1 MTNLKQ
7 CNVVYGWPRD
17 IVYIPSYLTQQ
28 QSILAHPVL
37 FGWTSLKER
46 YFAFIYEEFLSLFSN
61 YLRRRARVVRSFSRF
76 MLICLSTA
84 VCMYNGG
91 GAVAASWRRRRSGG
105 ALPPCNFI
113 LAPSFGFL
121 PARGIRSGGVYED
134 GWHLSHQHLNIFFGG
149 MVFCL
154 QIFSDIV

>member
-7 CNVVYGWPRD
+7 CNVVYGWPRYRYTKLLD
-17 IVYIPSYLTQQ
+17 PTTVYLSPPSPFWLNKSQRKVFC
-28 QSILAHPVL
+28 IHL
-37 FGWTSLKER
+37 R
-46 YFAFIYEEFLSLFSN
+46 RILSLFSN

-121 PARGIRSGGVYED
+121 PARGIRPGGVYED
-134 GWHLSHQHLNIFFGG
+134 GWDLS
-149 MVFCL
+149 
-154 QIFSDIV
+154 